1 MAPLVVE
8 SFEMK
13 VYFGASIT
21 FDRSMLP
28 VYRSIVKTLK
38 ELGHEVLS
46 EHVVDPKLVPGA
58 GLTADQLFQKE
69 TKAIEK
75 ADVMVAEVTSPS
87 WGTAFLMEHAL
98 GANKPVLALFYQE
111 VEQPL
116 PLMIKGHPELYVEHY
131 DEDSVRTVLEK
142 ALSHFAS
149 MEGRKGKL
157 VVIDGAD
164 GSGKS
169 TQTKLLLKYL
179 KKNNLKN
186 RFISFPRYYT
196 SFHGRHVG
204 RFLKGEFNH
213 EGAGTSEVSPYL
225 SSLAFALDRLT
236 ARDQIVEW
244 LSEGNIVV
252 ADRYVSASMAHQG
265 SKLPKENQRE
275 FVDWLYSME
284 YKEHKLPKEDVV
296 IYLHV
301 PVDTAQKLMKEQ
313 GREADT
319 ADKDIRHQRQTVEMY
334 KSLTARYKHWQLL
347 ECVDEK
353 GALFSIDEIHQK
365 ILEILRKK
373 KVI

>member
-1 MAPLVVE
+1 
-8 SFEMK
+8 MK
-13 VYFGASIT
+13 IYFGASVT

-28 VYRSIVKTLK
+28 VYRKIVTILK

-46 EHVVDPKLVPGA
+46 EHVVDPKLIPGA
-58 GLTADQLFQKE
+58 GLTAEKLFQKE
-69 TKAIEK
+69 TKAIEE

-98 GANKPVLALFYQE
+98 EKNKPVLALFYQE

-116 PLMIKGHPELYVEHY
+116 PLMIKGHPELYLEHY
-131 DEDSVRTVLEK
+131 DEDSVRTILEK
-142 ALSHFAS
+142 TLSHFAS
-149 MEGRKGKL
+149 MEDRKGKL

-179 KKNNLKN
+179 KKHNFKN
-186 RFISFPRYYT
+186 RYISFPRYYT

-204 RFLKGEFNH
+204 RFLRGEFSH
-213 EGAGTSEVSPYL
+213 EGAGAAEISPYL

-244 LSEGNIVV
+244 LSEGNVVV

-313 GREADT
+313 GREVDT
-319 ADKDIRHQRQTVEMY
+319 ADKDIHHQKLTVEMY
-334 KSLTARYKHWQLL
+334 KNLVARYKHWQIL
-347 ECVDEK
+347 ECIDEH
-353 GALFSIDEIHQK
+353 GQLLSIDEIHKK
-365 ILEILRKK
+365 ILDILHKK
-373 KVI
+373 KII